1 MFVFKK
7 KIAMFARPSYSEVR
21 AASSPPED
29 WCAASRIAL
38 VDMRLA
44 SLSIV
49 LEQSGTL
56 ERRDAT
62 GAEVRA

>member
-7 KIAMFARPSYSEVR
+7 KIAMFARPSFSEVR
-21 AASSPPED
+21 AASRPPAD

-44 SLSIV
+44 SLGIV
-49 LEQSGTL
+49 LEQSGTFG
-56 ERRDAT
+56 RRDVT
-62 GAEVRA
+62 GAGVRA